1 MRVAKFLPFVALAA
15 VLGSLLVTA
24 VWHESLSSRPPYES
38 PCILS
43 WEENDGDSTF
53 CILTQ
58 KAAAEEHRL
67 AREERS

>member
-1 MRVAKFLPFVALAA
+1 MRVAKFLPFVAMAA
-15 VLGSLLVTA
+15 VLVSLLVTA
-24 VWHESLSSRPPYES
+24 VWHEGLNEARPYES
-38 PCILS
+38 PCVVS

-58 KAAAEEHRL
+58 KAAAQEHRL